1 MKQYRN
7 KFYYYLQLF
16 LLFCLITIQYNCDC
30 WCEGWV
36 LDIYC
41 ICITIFFLPN
51 TNTRQTPSSIFLH
64 LSRLSLFLLV
74 VLALFTRGSI
84 NKRHLCGVALNPR
97 TPSVPLQQEWAKAH
111 KHAPH
116 HTYAALTSIIIPPPL
131 VFSLLARGARCLNEP
146 HHQLF
151 SLLVSASYKSMT
163 KLMNKPHQ
171 PFLLTSFH
179 SFA

>member
-1 MKQYRN
+1 MILLSTTAALILSN
-7 KFYYYLQLF
+7 YYSMS
-16 LLFCLITIQYNCDC
+16 IDC

-36 LDIYC
+36 TDIYC
-41 ICITIFFLPN
+41 ICITFFFLPN
-51 TNTRQTPSSIFLH
+51 TNTRQAPSSVFLH
-64 LSRLSLFLLV
+64 LSRLSLFLV
-74 VLALFTRGSI
+74 IVLALFTRGSI
-84 NKRHLCGVALNPR
+84 NKRHLCGVALNPH

-111 KHAPH
+111 KHATTQHICSPDKHYYPPH
-116 HTYAALTSIIIPPPL
+116 THFP
-131 VFSLLARGARCLNEP
+131 LLAQGARCLIEP

>member
-1 MKQYRN
+1 MWRMSSWHLLYLH
-7 KFYYYLQLF
+7 YYLLSPKYEHTSDTIVHLF
-16 LLFCLITIQYNCDC
+16 
-30 WCEGWV
+30 
-36 LDIYC
+36 
-41 ICITIFFLPN
+41 
-51 TNTRQTPSSIFLH
+51 H

-84 NKRHLCGVALNPR
+84 NKRHLCVVALNPR
-97 TPSVPLQQEWAKAH
+97 TLSVPLQQEWAKAH
-111 KHAPH
+111 KHALH